1 MSFIGR
7 QSVIILVVSMVFRR
21 LRLLEL
27 SGSLVMIT
35 GMGHVSMAM
44 KDTNIMVDGGLWL
57 KV

>member
-1 MSFIGR
+1 VSFIG

-21 LRLLEL
+21 LRLLDL

-35 GMGHVSMAM
+35 GMGYVSMTM
-44 KDTNIMVDGGLWL
+44 KDTNIMVGGGLWL

>member
-1 MSFIGR
+1 MSFIG

-21 LRLLEL
+21 LRLLDL

-35 GMGHVSMAM
+35 GMGYVSMTM
-44 KDTNIMVDGGLWL
+44 KDTNIMVGGGLWL

>member
-1 MSFIGR
+1 MSFIG

-44 KDTNIMVDGGLWL
+44 EDTNIMVDGGLWL